1 MYPVY
6 IILISILVLS
16 FITGNMVLFVE
27 HKQKKDAFL
36 EKHILIDRDVL

>member
-1 MYPVY
+1 MYTVY

-27 HKQKKDAFL
+27 HKQKKDAL
-36 EKHILIDRDVL
+36 LKKHVLIDRDVL